1 MYLASTAE
9 LLADIAQEMELE
21 PTEASVVVEGLVDPP
36 DDGEWEEFV
45 ALHLAN
51 ERDEPLADA

>member
-21 PTEASVVVEGLVDPP
+21 PTEATVLVESLVDLP

-45 ALHLAN
+45 AMHLAT
-51 ERDEPLADA
+51 ERDEPLADP

>member
-21 PTEASVVVEGLVDPP
+21 PTEALVLVEGLTDPP
-36 DDGEWEEFV
+36 DDGQWEEFV
-45 ALHLAN
+45 AMHLAGAQ
-51 ERDEPLADA
+51 DEPLADA